1 MLVWCPTSCKLPT
14 ILASLGFTICLCK
27 ISMMLARHFS
37 RRFRAH
43 NLFVNERSVSYYVR
57 RLLLSPLQI
66 MLSIS
71 KLSHLASLEDI
82 DLQHDAQLLGER
94 NFNDPKLC

>member
-1 MLVWCPTSCKLPT
+1 
-14 ILASLGFTICLCK
+14 
-27 ISMMLARHFS
+27 
-37 RRFRAH
+37 
-43 NLFVNERSVSYYVR
+43 
-57 RLLLSPLQI
+57 

-71 KLSHLASLEDI
+71 KLSHLASLQDI